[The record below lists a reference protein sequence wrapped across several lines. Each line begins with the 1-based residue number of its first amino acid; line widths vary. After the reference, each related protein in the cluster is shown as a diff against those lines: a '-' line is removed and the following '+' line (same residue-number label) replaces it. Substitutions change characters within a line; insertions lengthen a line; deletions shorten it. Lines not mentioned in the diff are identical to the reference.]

1 MSREKKDQ
9 NKEVREEQFADF
21 ANSFASF
28 STVTAKLHQAYKDLQ
43 EKFEYLNRRLEATN
57 KELRQSLAE
66 KDRIS
71 SYLNNILE
79 SINSG
84 MIVIDLTGKI
94 TLFNHPA
101 EEITGHKAEEVVGK
115 HYNEVMKST
124 EDKPN
129 CLSALSLE
137 TICSNEEKLIYTAA
151 GDPLPTSFSTSL
163 LRDSEGNIIGA
174 VEVFADISE
183 IKRLEEEVEQV
194 SALAAVG
201 EMAAT
206 IAHEVRNPLGG
217 IAGFAAL
224 LERDL
229 PEADPRR
236 RLVEKI
242 IQGVDHLNDTVAE
255 LLDFTKR
262 IRVNPRKTDFLKFV
276 EETVG
281 AFEAGL
287 KTRKFGVTIRR
298 GYGDTPL
305 VTDFDPEL
313 FKRLLLNLLT
323 NAAQAIP
330 EAGSIEVNVRTA
342 PERASGLTADQ
353 KRGEKEFIEL
363 EVRDSGV
370 GISPDIRDKIFTPF
384 FSTRESGT
392 GLGLAMVKKIIEV
405 HDGDIEVESQP
416 QGGSKFVVRFP
427 KRETL

>member
-1 MSREKKDQ
+1 MNRKKEDH
-9 NKEVREEQFADF
+9 NKEVPQEQFADF
-21 ANSFASF
+21 ASSFASF

-43 EKFEYLNRRLEATN
+43 EKFEYLNLRLEATN
-57 KELRQSLAE
+57 RDLRQSLVE
-66 KDRIS
+66 KDRMS

-79 SINSG
+79 SISSG
-84 MIVIDLTGKI
+84 VIVVDLAGKI
-94 TLFNHPA
+94 TLFNRPA
-101 EEITGHKAEEVVGK
+101 EKITGYKAEAVIGK
-115 HYNEVMKST
+115 HYAEVMRST
-124 EDKPN
+124 EDKPS
-129 CLSALSLE
+129 CLSALSSS
-137 TICSNEEKLIYTAA
+137 TICASEEKLIYTAA
-151 GDPLPTSFSTSL
+151 GDPLPTGFSTSL

-174 VEVFADISE
+174 VEVFSDVSK

-242 IQGVDHLNDTVAE
+242 IQGVDHLNETVAE

-262 IRVNPRKTDFLKFV
+262 IRKNPRKTDFVKFV

-287 KTRKFGVTIRR
+287 KTRKSGVTIRR

-305 VTDFDPEL
+305 LADFDPEL

-330 EAGSIEVNVRTA
+330 EAGSIEVNVRTTL
-342 PERASGLTADQ
+342 ERAGELPPDQ
-353 KRGEKEFIEL
+353 KKGEKELIEL

-370 GISPDIRDKIFTPF
+370 GISPEIRDKIFTPF

-416 QGGSKFVVRFP
+416 QRGSKFVLRFP
-427 KRETL
+427 RHEAL